1 MFSLCNPALIYV
13 IFSLTQIIFDIS
25 NKMYNTA
32 FMKFVVALLITFL
45 LNGLCQQGLSAVS
58 WIIVLIP
65 FIFMSVIVGIMLYIF
80 GMNET
85 SGSAISTNE
94 SSDAS
99 NNIYIVNAAVPP
111 SSFAYN
117 SVLFY
122 PASTTTTT
130 QPTTTKTTNLTWPFY
145 SSSPEYESFR

>member
-85 SGSAISTNE
+85 TGSSISNE